1 VEAEVIAAAVV
12 VDDAVNDANDA
23 ANHPNPPGLPKF
35 IETLEVLFSIA
46 PQKRNAMKSIAQCF
60 SGIFLAGV
68 LLAACAPATTAPPT
82 IVKET
87 VTVIV
92 RETVPVTVPVPVT
105 VTPSP
110 TPAPKRGGTLII
122 ARAEDVSGLD
132 PHKHSS
138 PASLRA
144 IELMY
149 DPLLAFDQNL
159 NIIPNLA
166 EAWEWSADGKTL
178 TITLRSNVKFHNGD
192 PLTADEVK
200 SSIERI
206 LDPKTFATARAFFTD
221 IERIETPSATTV
233 VLRLKRANAA
243 LLAAL
248 AHPNAAIVARRFVAA
263 SGNFNKESAGTG
275 AFKLARWDPGRT
287 LTLDANKDFW
297 MPGLPRVES
306 IEFRT
311 VADDTAV
318 LNGLRAQTF
327 DFGLLTDWRVALRA
341 STTPLTIQRTRSL
354 GYYALMLN
362 SSRRVFSDARV
373 RQAIACAIDRQEVLD
388 LALFGEGILTGPLTL
403 PYYRANTSDLF
414 CYQKNWERARQ
425 LLTEA
430 GRATGLRFKLMLPAE
445 NPTLA
450 AAAQN
455 IQTQLRKAGIET
467 DLEVLEPGVYGDRW
481 YKADF
486 DAALASPNGYPDPDV
501 MLAPYWHSTGEINR
515 IANYRDAELDRLLEQ
530 GRATLEPE
538 KRKPIYDQ
546 IQKKLTDAAPWLW
559 LFSGYD
565 YRVMQPYVK
574 DFAPLPN
581 GSLIHARALWLDK

>member
-1 VEAEVIAAAVV
+1 MKHLARL
-12 VDDAVNDANDA
+12 
-23 ANHPNPPGLPKF
+23 GLTIF
-35 IETLEVLFSIA
+35 L
-46 PQKRNAMKSIAQCF
+46 
-60 SGIFLAGV
+60 SGIF
-68 LLAACAPATTAPPT
+68 LAACAPATVSPPT

-92 RETVPVTVPVPVT
+92 KETVEVPVPVPVT

-110 TPAPKRGGTLII
+110 TLAPKRGGTLII
-122 ARAEDVSGLD
+122 ARAEDVTGLD
-132 PHKHSS
+132 PHKHST

-166 EAWEWSADGKTL
+166 ETWKWSDDGKTL
-178 TITLRSNVKFHNGD
+178 TLTLRANVKFHTGE
-192 PLTADEVK
+192 PLTAEEVK
-200 SSIERI
+200 SSLERI
-206 LDPKTFATARAFFTD
+206 LDPKTIASARAFFTD
-221 IERIETPSATTV
+221 IERIEAPNASTL
-233 VLRLKRANAA
+233 VLQLKRANAA

-248 AHPNAAIVARRFVAA
+248 AHPNAAIVARKFIAN
-263 SGNFNKESAGTG
+263 SGNFNKDSAGTG
-275 AFKLARWDPGRT
+275 AFKLTRWDPGRALL
-287 LTLDANKDFW
+287 LTANKDFW
-297 MPGLPRVES
+297 MPNSPRVDN

-311 VADDTAV
+311 VADDAAV
-318 LNGLRAQTF
+318 LAGLRAKTF
-327 DFGLLTDWRVALRA
+327 DVGLLTDWRVALRA
-341 STTPLTIQRTRSL
+341 SNSPLTITRARAL

-362 SSRRVFSDARV
+362 SSRRVFNDVRV
-373 RQAIACAIDRQEVLD
+373 RQALACAIDRQEVLD
-388 LALFGEGILTGPLTL
+388 LALFGEGMVTGPLTL
-403 PYYRANTSDLF
+403 PYYRANLNDLL
-414 CYQKNWERARQ
+414 CYQKNWEKARQ

-430 GRATGLRFKLMLPAE
+430 GRATGLRFKLMVPSE
-445 NPTLA
+445 NPALA

-455 IQTQLRKAGIET
+455 IQIQLRKAGVET

-481 YKADF
+481 FKADF

-515 IANYRDAELDRLLEQ
+515 IANYREAELDKLLEQ
-530 GRATLEPE
+530 GRATLDPE

-546 IQKKLTDAAPWLW
+546 IQKRLTDAVPWVW

-565 YRVMQPYVK
+565 YRVTQPYVK

>member
-1 VEAEVIAAAVV
+1 
-12 VDDAVNDANDA
+12 
-23 ANHPNPPGLPKF
+23 
-35 IETLEVLFSIA
+35 
-46 PQKRNAMKSIAQCF
+46 MKKIVWGCLL
-60 SGIFLAGV
+60 GFLT
-68 LLAACAPATTAPPT
+68 ACASATITPPT
-82 IVKET
+82 PIKET
-87 VTVIV
+87 VTVLV
-92 RETVPVTVPVPVT
+92 KETVQVTVPVPVT

-122 ARAEDVSGLD
+122 GHAEDVNGLD
-132 PHKHSS
+132 PHKYSA

-149 DPLLAFDQNL
+149 DPLLAFDQDL
-159 NIIPNLA
+159 KIIPNLA
-166 EAWEWSADGKTL
+166 ESWQWSDAGKTL
-178 TITLRSNVKFHNGD
+178 TLTLRANVKFHNGD
-192 PLTADEVK
+192 PLTAEEVK
-200 SSIERI
+200 ISLERI
-206 LDPKTFATARAFFTD
+206 LDPKTFAAARAFFAD
-221 IERIETPSATTV
+221 LERVETPDASTV

-248 AHPNAAIVARRFVAA
+248 AHPNAAIVSKRFVAS

-275 AFKLARWDPGRT
+275 AFKLARWEPARA
-287 LTLDANKDFW
+287 LVLVANKDFW
-297 MPGLPRVES
+297 QPDLPRVES
-306 IEFRT
+306 IELRVVT
-311 VADDTAV
+311 DDTAV
-318 LNGLRAQTF
+318 LAGLRARIF
-327 DFGLLTDWRVALRA
+327 DLGLINDWRVALRA
-341 STTPLTIQRTRSL
+341 SASALTIVRTRAL

-362 SSRRVFSDARV
+362 SSRRVFADVRV

-388 LALFGEGILTGPLTL
+388 LALLGEGMVTGPATP
-403 PYYRANTSDLF
+403 PYYRANPNDLF

-425 LLTEA
+425 LLTA
-430 GRATGLRFKLMLPAE
+430 ASRATGLRFKLMLPAE
-445 NPTLA
+445 SVALA

-455 IQTQLRKAGIET
+455 IQTQLRRAGIET

-501 MLAPYWHSTGEINR
+501 MLTPYWHSTGEINR
-515 IANYRDAELDRLLEQ
+515 IANYRDAELDRWLEE

-546 IQKKLTDAAPWLW
+546 IQKKLTEAAPWVW

-565 YRVMQPYVK
+565 YRVLQPYVK